1 MSDDLERIVRRLH
14 ERIDGVERNMA
25 VVEAHVEDLR
35 RDMRRVDSEHNATR
49 QLLIELRAD
58 VKYIRERMDQV
69 DGRAAG
75 TDWPKMVAML
85 IAAIS
90 TGALIVMELV
100 RRLPR

>member
-1 MSDDLERIVRRLH
+1 MSDDLERTVRKLH
-14 ERIDGVERNMA
+14 ERVDGVERNMA
-25 VVEAHVEDLR
+25 VIEAHVEDLR

-69 DGRAAG
+69 DRASAG
-75 TDWPKMVAML
+75 PDWPKLVAML
-85 IAAIS
+85 VAVVS

-100 RRLPR
+100 RRLP